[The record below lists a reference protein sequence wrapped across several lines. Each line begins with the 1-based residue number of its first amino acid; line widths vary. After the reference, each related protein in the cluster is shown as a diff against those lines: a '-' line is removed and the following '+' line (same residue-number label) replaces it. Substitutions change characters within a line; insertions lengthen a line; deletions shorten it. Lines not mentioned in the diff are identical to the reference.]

1 MRTRYWLYGLGVLVA
16 GVVGWQIWDSQQP
29 IEKAIESRV
38 AIGPLTIASPPGDAE
53 PESLTV
59 IDLTKA
65 FVIIP
70 PPENGTSEPP
80 ASIEVLP
87 SPRPAM
93 DEITPAR
100 DSKVVP
106 ASFEE
111 HSAEPKKPMARRSA
125 WSRFVTFMLGG
136 SRFNVQPSIH
146 IHGQRP
152 EFFSPDFP
160 LERELEALQA
170 DIERH
175 RQLRFQVPQIHSGCP
190 YQGGCPYDGSQ
201 YRAAKAAPTEE
212 THDTSIQRAPAPRE
226 SHKQPKVDTMEV
238 RPGDL
243 PRNWFVRPF

>member
-1 MRTRYWLYGLGVLVA
+1 MRTRSWLYGLGVIVA

-38 AIGPLTIASPPGDAE
+38 AIGPLTIASPPGNAE

-59 IDLTKA
+59 IDVTKA

-70 PPENGTSEPP
+70 PPDNGTSEPP
-80 ASIEVLP
+80 ASIELLP
-87 SPRPAM
+87 SPRPAT

-111 HSAEPKKPMARRSA
+111 HSADPQKPMAYRGA
-125 WSRFVTFMLGG
+125 PSRFITFMLGAA
-136 SRFNVQPSIH
+136 RIAEQPSETENPYWLPAP
-146 IHGQRP
+146 QT
-152 EFFSPDFP
+152 
-160 LERELEALQA
+160 
-170 DIERH
+170 DIECH
-175 RQLRFQVPQIHSGCP
+175 WQLRFQVPQIHSGCP
-190 YQGGCPYDGSQ
+190 YQGGCPYDGSP

-212 THDTSIQRAPAPRE
+212 THGTSIQKAPAPRE